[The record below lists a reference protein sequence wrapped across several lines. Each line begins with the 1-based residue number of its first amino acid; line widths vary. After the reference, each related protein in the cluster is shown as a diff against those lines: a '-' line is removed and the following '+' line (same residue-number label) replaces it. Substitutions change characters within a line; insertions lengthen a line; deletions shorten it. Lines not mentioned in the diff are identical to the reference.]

1 MSNCA
6 NNNLCDQTPIG
17 SPAPDACSPCGNL
30 TEESAVGMLKE
41 LLARQ
46 CALETKVNNWHLL
59 LQRERNRTSA
69 LERKPASAA
78 PSRST
83 VSVDVCSGDQFDE
96 VDSLVSCKDGT
107 SARLN
112 LPECH
117 VPVGLPSGAVGSRP
131 IGPTFLPA
139 AVVLKSGSFGNTSY
153 SYPMA
158 AYEIPDCAKY
168 AIVEVTLTGQSSSA
182 GAMSATLYCDLIS
195 GFEARIAYIICG
207 PSDNAGFVG
216 IVRVPIVGGALEFRA
231 SLSAL
236 VFPARSLGIKLLGFE

>member
-6 NNNLCDQTPIG
+6 NDNLCDQTPIG

-78 PSRST
+78 TSRGA
-83 VSVDVCSGDQFDE
+83 VSVDVCSGEQFDE

-117 VPVGLPSGAVGSRP
+117 VPVGLPSGKVGSAA
-131 IGPTFLPA
+131 IGPTWLPA
-139 AVVLKSGSFGNTSY
+139 AVVLKSGTFGNTSY

-158 AYEIPDCAKY
+158 AYDVPECAKY
-168 AIVEVTLTGQSSSA
+168 AICEITLTGQASSA
-182 GAMSATLYCDLIS
+182 GQMSGTVYCDVAP
-195 GFEARIAYIICG
+195 GFEARIAYIIAA
-207 PSDNAGFVG
+207 PSAPGGTVMM
-216 IVRVPIVGGALEFRA
+216 VWVPIVNGSLEFRTQ
-231 SLSAL
+231 LSTL
-236 VFPARSLGIKLLGFE
+236 VFPTRAFGVKLLGFE

>member
-6 NNNLCDQTPIG
+6 NDNLCDQTPIG
-17 SPAPDACSPCGNL
+17 SPAPDACSPCAHL

-59 LQRERNRTSA
+59 LQRERNRVSA
-69 LERKPASAA
+69 LERKPASSA

-117 VPVGLPSGAVGSRP
+117 VPVGLPSGGVGSRAL
-131 IGPTFLPA
+131 GPTFLPA
-139 AVVLKSGSFGNTSY
+139 PVILRSGSFGNSDH
-153 SYPMA
+153 SFSMA
-158 AYEIPDCAKY
+158 AYDIPECAKF
-168 AIVEVTLTGQSSSA
+168 ALVEVNMTASSSSA
-182 GAMSATLYCDLIS
+182 GAMSATLFCDVAP
-195 GFEARIAYIICG
+195 GVEVRIAYIAAGANDFCG
-207 PSDNAGFVG
+207 TGG
-216 IVRVPIVGGALEFRA
+216 IIRVPIVSGSLEFRTL
-231 SLSAL
+231 LSTY
-236 VFPARSLGIKLLGFE
+236 VFPSRGLTLKLVGFE